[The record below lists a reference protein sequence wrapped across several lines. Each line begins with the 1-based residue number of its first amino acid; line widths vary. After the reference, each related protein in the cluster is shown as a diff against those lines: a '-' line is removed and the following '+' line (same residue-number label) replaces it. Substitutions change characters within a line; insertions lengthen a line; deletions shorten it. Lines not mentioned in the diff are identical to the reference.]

1 MASILRVDT
10 LTDASSNNST
20 AMSTINQGTAKV
32 WADIAAGGASLPDS
46 FNCSSIDDDGTGEYG
61 INIASDMG
69 SASYSAQATITFN
82 NSGSNN
88 LRTATVESKAAG
100 AVELDFAYTNSSA
113 VAIAYDVETD
123 ASIVIHG
130 DLA

>member
-61 INIASDMG
+61 INIASDM
-69 SASYSAQATITFN
+69 SSTNYSAVTMQTKDH
-82 NSGSNN
+82 SGGQNVRSESI
-88 LRTATVESKAAG
+88 ESKAAG
-100 AVELDFAYTNSSA
+100 AVELDFYYVNSSGIY
-113 VAIAYDVETD
+113 IAYDVETG
-123 ASIVIHG
+123 ANLIVHG